1 MHNQRRLNPPNT
13 PTIPTIYDF
22 SWRLFIQIPASW
34 FFYISTYSLI
44 HWKNFMGGF
53 RVQIISVG
61 WLCTIFPII
70 KKGNISDMEFN
81 YEWTVS
87 FSPVAVIFSSFSCS
101 IYLIKIIL
109 WIRLVLSRIC
119 FNKKTVRFHL
129 VAQKI

>member
-1 MHNQRRLNPPNT
+1 
-13 PTIPTIYDF
+13 
-22 SWRLFIQIPASW
+22 
-34 FFYISTYSLI
+34 
-44 HWKNFMGGF
+44 MGGF
-53 RVQIISVG
+53 RVQRISVG
-61 WLCTIFPII
+61 WLGTIFTII

-81 YEWTVS
+81 DEWTVS

-101 IYLIKIIL
+101 IYLIKTIL